1 MAAGAFVVLG
11 FVAHLLYLT
20 INCPIDLSGDEAHYW
35 DWSRQLDLSYYSKG
49 PVVAYIIRASC
60 AIFGDVMWAVRLP
73 ALLFAAAISAVTYLL
88 TLRIFHSDRLAL
100 GATLLLAAV
109 PMFIA
114 GSVLMTID
122 PPMMMMWALA
132 TLLAVIAIVEHRPK
146 LWPAVGLAIGLGA
159 LAKYGILLWFVGLTL
174 FMLIDRASRVHL
186 RSLAFWSMPLIALL
200 CLLPPIIWNARHDWV
215 SLKHVGTQT
224 IAGETKVLVN
234 PMHTLEMIGGQV
246 GVVGP
251 VLFVFMMLACIDA
264 WKLARQKPADRQA
277 RAMLLLLAIGVGFF
291 CTVLLGSL
299 RTKIQPNWPA
309 PAYFSLLIL
318 TAWWIGRQW
327 SDPVAW
333 RRTRGWFWAGVVGFA
348 CIATPVLHRMQI
360 LYPIIPAEPRRYDP
374 TYRLL
379 GWSELGTR
387 LGRELQAGDAFILCQ
402 DYQVAAQ
409 AAFYTP
415 GQPKTFYVS
424 SYYHDPAWRRR
435 LSQYDIWPDRR
446 LDQPSLLGR
455 DAIFIG
461 YENPELHAAF
471 DRFETLP
478 EEQIVRGGV
487 RVRTFRLHRGIGFK
501 GMSRPAEGDRH

>member
-1 MAAGAFVVLG
+1 LAAAAFIAFG

-49 PVVAYIIRASC
+49 PAVAYIMRASC

-73 ALLFAAAISAVTYLL
+73 ALLFAAAISVITYVL
-88 TLRIFHSDRLAL
+88 TLRIFQSDRLAL

-114 GSVLMTID
+114 GSVMMTID
-122 PPMMMMWALA
+122 PPMMTMWALA
-132 TLLAVIAIVEHRPK
+132 TLLATLAIIDNRPN
-146 LWPAVGLAIGLGA
+146 LWPVVALAIGLGA
-159 LAKYGILLWFVGLTL
+159 LAKYGILLWFVGLAV
-174 FMLIDRASRVHL
+174 FMILDRASRVHL
-186 RSLAFWSMPLIALL
+186 RSLAFWTMPLVVLV
-200 CLLPPIIWNARHDWV
+200 CLLPPIIWNAQHDWV
-215 SLKHVGTQT
+215 SLKHVSAQT
-224 IAGETKVLVN
+224 VAGESKALIN
-234 PMHTLEMIGGQV
+234 PLHTLEMLAGQF

-264 WKLARQKPADRQA
+264 WRLARQDRADRRA

-291 CTVLLGSL
+291 VTVLLGSL

-327 SDPVAW
+327 NDSLAW
-333 RRTRGWFWAGVVGFA
+333 RRTRGWFWVGVVGLA
-348 CIATPVLHRMQI
+348 AVATPLLHRMQV
-360 LYPIIPAEPRRYDP
+360 LYPIIPVEPRRFDP

-379 GWSELGTR
+379 GWQELGAR
-387 LGRELQAGDAFILCQ
+387 IGRELQAGDAFILCQ

-409 AAFYTP
+409 TAFYTP
-415 GQPKTFYVS
+415 GQPRTFCVS
-424 SYYHDPAWRRR
+424 SYYQDPELRRR

-446 LDQPSLLGR
+446 LDQPSLVGR

-461 YENPELHAAF
+461 WPNDELRAAF
-471 DRFETLP
+471 EHFEALP
-478 EEQIVRGGV
+478 TEEIVRNGV
-487 RVRTFRLHRGIGFK
+487 RVRAFLLHRGTGFK
-501 GMSRPAEGDRH
+501 GMTRPTDGHRH